1 MTMGPDTF
9 DDAVRELTPP
19 DGAPASRGVTTTSW
33 SPTGFGRSR
42 WTARPRAC
50 GGRAGTAVLAG
61 LILAAALSGV
71 AKADT
76 AASAAAGSSTPAC
89 GPDHWVGSWTASPGD
104 GGFSRALLANQTL
117 RMIIAPHLGGRRLRI
132 HLSNRFG
139 SSPVTLGPVTV
150 GLKGDGPSLI
160 AGSQRPVRFTG
171 SATITIA
178 SGADVVSDPVELTFS
193 PFEDLAISVA
203 IPGSVTKPTEH
214 YFTRQTSY
222 LTPAGTG
229 DHAADTSG
237 AAFTQTTESNHNSTG
252 WYFLDEVDVEAGD
265 RIGAVAAFG
274 DSTTDGFQGDLLP
287 FNEQLATIDAN
298 TRWPDFLQRRLIAAH
313 IPLSVLNTALDGNR
327 ILQDGFLPPF
337 GPSGISR
344 FRIDAL
350 GPAGI
355 SDVIVL
361 EGINDIG
368 MAPPGGITAQQIID
382 GYRNLI
388 EQAHRARL
396 EIQLGTLTPAGGV
409 VIPTYGDAQA
419 DQLRRQVNAWIR
431 GQRLSDG
438 VSDFDAAVR
447 DPSDP
452 SRIYP
457 PYDSSDHLHFNAAGY
472 QAMADAVQLGQLRA
486 PQCGGRT

>member
-1 MTMGPDTF
+1 MN
-9 DDAVRELTPP
+9 RI
-19 DGAPASRGVTTTSW
+19 
-33 SPTGFGRSR
+33 
-42 WTARPRAC
+42 AR
-50 GGRAGTAVLAG
+50 TVLAG
-61 LILAAALSGV
+61 LILAAAQGGV
-71 AKADT
+71 ANADT
-76 AASAAAGSSTPAC
+76 TVC
-89 GPDHWVGSWTASPGD
+89 GRDQWVGSWTASPGD
-104 GGFSRALLANQTL
+104 GGFSRALLADQTL

-132 HLSNRFG
+132 YLSNRFG
-139 SSPVTLGPVTV
+139 RSPITLGPVTV
-150 GLKGDGPSLI
+150 GLRGDGPSLI
-160 AGSQRPVRFTG
+160 AGSERPVRFAG

-178 SGADVVSDPVELTFS
+178 PGKDAVSDPVSLTFS

-203 IPGSVTKPTEH
+203 VPGSVTNPTEH

-222 LTPAGTG
+222 LTPAGAG

-252 WYFLDEVDVEAGD
+252 WYFLDEIDVEAGGP
-265 RIGAVAAFG
+265 IGAVATFG

-287 FNEQLATIDAN
+287 FNEQLATIDTD
-298 TRWPDFLQRRLIAAH
+298 TRWPDFLQRRLIAAQ

-344 FRIDAL
+344 FRMDAL
-350 GPAGI
+350 APAGV

-368 MAPPGGITAQQIID
+368 MTYPGGVSAQQIID

-388 EQAHRARL
+388 EQAHRAKL

-419 DQLRRQVNAWIR
+419 DELRRQVNAWIR
-431 GQRLSDG
+431 DQRLSDG
-438 VSDFDAAVR
+438 VIDFDAAVR

-472 QAMADAVQLGQLRA
+472 QAMADAVQLEQLAIRRCTA
-486 PQCGGRT
+486 STNGA